1 MSWILWY
8 LSCLSGSSGEA
19 ARVATARKT
28 LLLCSAALHLPSHP
42 PICLCVFTRKNKTCW
57 TNPPCLCPHYSDFWI
72 YFFLS
77 VCWGVFT
84 GYCYHPNYFFSF
96 SAVSIQHFLFA
107 FLIRLSVCFCLFSV
121 AFQLLHLTRFGFFF
135 LQHLVLTAYL
145 TLYYTPLLSHIGHC
159 YLYPSLDLNQD
170 EFQMSSNCFWNI
182 FQFSSVDLPYIIIKS
197 W

>member
-1 MSWILWY
+1 MLPITLIFIKVWLTLGNQMY
-8 LSCLSGSSGEA
+8 LLVFSSLIANQATLKDYELDIVISVLFVSSSGEA

-84 GYCYHPNYFFSF
+84 GYYYHPNYFFSF

-135 LQHLVLTAYL
+135 SSTPCAYCL
-145 TLYYTPLLSHIGHC
+145 SYSLLYNST
-159 YLYPSLDLNQD
+159 
-170 EFQMSSNCFWNI
+170 
-182 FQFSSVDLPYIIIKS
+182 
-197 W
+197 